1 MKYNIHIASTAQKLS
16 KKSRKVSKNVALY
29 VPDSFDP
36 DVHLPEELR
45 HLADYARYLLHRINV
60 GRVHLRRRHA
70 LVYLK
75 HDYLAKFMPRGTLS
89 RIRDALEDAEVITV
103 RKFCVPGE
111 MCYGYRLCPPH
122 DQGFS
127 HYQPTT
133 KPLVA
138 KIKAWRAK
146 EFREVRLPLHRDLRR
161 YVKAIR
167 IDEEAAL
174 ASVHGTP
181 FQRSAQVAMIERIVL
196 GDYFT
201 VADRFGRFHTN
212 LTSLKATLRPF
223 LRYRGS
229 PLVNLDIANSQP
241 MIFCLL
247 LVNLLSNEKQLENL
261 IDYSFPETSQPYHI
275 EIDQNYLDS
284 LHSPDFQEEEGE
296 GGRRNSPILHANCPV
311 SEHNILQD
319 NDLQQVNNRQTSL
332 FQNYQEEEEG
342 EGGIR
347 NSPILH
353 ANRSINS
360 RNIMQDNS
368 LQQVNNRQTSLSE
381 NYQEEEEGEG
391 GKRNSPILHANEQNS
406 EYNINQDNNLQR
418 VNNRQTLP
426 HDVIEFIRLCEQGV
440 LYDDLMRR
448 LGIPARRRKGFKR
461 LFFSQVFFGKVKAT
475 GRVCELFARD
485 FPTVYKA
492 INDLKRKD
500 YRQLAYLLQ
509 AHESKLMIDIICRK
523 ILAEIP
529 GTFIGTIHDS
539 ILTTP
544 DKADQVREIMVREFR
559 RFGLSPTIRTE
570 V

>member
-1 MKYNIHIASTAQKLS
+1 MHSTINIASTAQRIGRKN
-16 KKSRKVSKNVALY
+16 KKTGKKVVLY
-29 VPDSFDP
+29 VPDTFDP
-36 DVHLPEELR
+36 DMHLPEELR

-60 GRVHLRRRHA
+60 GRVHLRRGNC

-89 RIRDALEDAEVITV
+89 RIRDALEDAGVIHV

-122 DQGFS
+122 DQGFT

-133 KPLVA
+133 KRLVA
-138 KIKAWRAK
+138 RIMAWRAK

-167 IDEEAAL
+167 IDEQTAL

-181 FQRSAQVAMIERIVL
+181 FQRSAQIAMIERIVL

-212 LTSLKATLRPF
+212 LTNLKATLRPF

-247 LVNLLSNEKQLENL
+247 LVNLLSNEKQVENL
-261 IDYSFPETSQPYHI
+261 IDYTFPETSQPYHI
-275 EIDQNYLDS
+275 EIDQDYLDS
-284 LHSPDFQEEEGE
+284 LHSPDFQEDNQEEEGE
-296 GGRRNSPILHANCPV
+296 GGSRNSPILHAN
-311 SEHNILQD
+311 
-319 NDLQQVNNRQTSL
+319 
-332 FQNYQEEEEG
+332 G
-342 EGGIR
+342 K
-347 NSPILH
+347 
-353 ANRSINS
+353 INS
-360 RNIMQDNS
+360 RN
-368 LQQVNNRQTSLSE
+368 T
-381 NYQEEEEGEG
+381 
-391 GKRNSPILHANEQNS
+391 HQN
-406 EYNINQDNNLQR
+406 NNLQR
-418 VNNRQTLP
+418 VINRQTYLLINNNKEGEREEEGEALP
-426 HDVIEFIRLCEQGV
+426 ILRRFCVEESSIINNDNTLRRTNNSCGMTTNWNDDVREFIDLCEQGI

-461 LFFSQVFFGKVKAT
+461 LFFSQVFFGRIKAT
-475 GRVCELFARD
+475 GRVRELFAQD

-523 ILAEIP
+523 ILDEMP
-529 GTFIGTIHDS
+529 GTFVGTIHDS

-544 DKADQVREIMVREFR
+544 DKADEVKAIMLREFR
-559 RFGLSPTIRTE
+559 RFGLHPTIRLE

>member
-1 MKYNIHIASTAQKLS
+1 LGISFKEERRSGLKPPDRPGKESHAIQYKYSIDCTNIKQEIQKS
-16 KKSRKVSKNVALY
+16 QQKVVLY

-36 DVHLPEELR
+36 QLHLPEELR

-60 GRVHLRRRHA
+60 GRVHLRRGNC

-75 HDYLAKFMPRGTLS
+75 HDYLARFMPRGTLS
-89 RIRDALEDAEVITV
+89 RIRDALEDAGVIAV

-133 KPLVA
+133 KRLVS
-138 KIKAWRAK
+138 KIMAWRAK
-146 EFREVRLPLHRDLRR
+146 EFREVRLPLHRELRR

-167 IDEEAAL
+167 IDEQAAL

-181 FQRSAQVAMIERIVL
+181 FQQSAQIAMIERIVL

-241 MIFCLL
+241 MVFCLL

-275 EIDQNYLDS
+275 EIDQDYLDS
-284 LHSPDFQEEEGE
+284 LHSPDFQEDNQEEEGG
-296 GGRRNSPILHANCPV
+296 GGRRNSPILHANRSV
-311 SEHNILQD
+311 SEHNTQQD
-319 NDLQQVNNRQTSL
+319 NNLQRVINRQTSL

-342 EGGIR
+342 EGGRR

-353 ANRSINS
+353 AN
-360 RNIMQDNS
+360 
-368 LQQVNNRQTSLSE
+368 T
-381 NYQEEEEGEG
+381 
-391 GKRNSPILHANEQNS
+391 QNS

-418 VNNRQTLP
+418 VINRQTLP
-426 HDVIEFIRLCEQGV
+426 PDVIEFIGLCGRGV
-440 LYDDLMRR
+440 LYDNLMQR
-448 LGIPARRRKGFKR
+448 LGIPALRRKGFKR
-461 LFFSQVFFGKVKAT
+461 LFFSQVFFGRNKHT
-475 GRVCELFARD
+475 GRVRELFARD

-492 INDLKRKD
+492 INDLKQKD

-509 AHESKLMIDIICRK
+509 AHESKLMIDVICRK
-523 ILAEIP
+523 ILDEMP
-529 GTFIGTIHDS
+529 GTFIATIHDS

-544 DKADQVREIMVREFR
+544 NKANEVKMIMVRGFK
-559 RFGLSPTIRTE
+559 RFGLNLMIRLE
-570 V
+570 AY